1 MPSRILRRLLPAPLL
16 SAALFV
22 VWLLL
27 NVTLDPAHLLLAA
40 LLAIVIPLWTVR
52 LVPQRMRL
60 LAWGPVLKL
69 LLVVPWDVVTSAFV
83 AARLVLGRESRL
95 NSGFV
100 RVPVS
105 IRNPH
110 GLFML
115 ASIVSLTPGTVM
127 ADISRDRGHLLVH
140 ALHLEDEAALIA
152 LIRQRYER
160 PLRQIFDGD
169 RAEEP
174 LQ

>member
-1 MPSRILRRLLPAPLL
+1 MNQPVRRPMRWLPAPLL
-16 SAALFV
+16 SCMLFA

-27 NVTLDPAHLLLAA
+27 NGTVAPAHLLLGA

-52 LVPQRMRL
+52 LSPDRIHPLAWAPVLRL
-60 LAWGPVLKL
+60 LLI
-69 LLVVPWDVVTSAFV
+69 VPWDVVTSAFV
-83 AARLVLGRESRL
+83 AARQVLGRESRL

-105 IRNPH
+105 IESRQ

-115 ASIVSLTPGTVM
+115 ASIVSLTPGTLM
-127 ADISRDRGHLLVH
+127 ADISDDRRHLLVH

-152 LIRQRYER
+152 LIQQRYER
-160 PLRQIFDGD
+160 PLRQIFDGVE
-169 RAEEP
+169 RGR
-174 LQ
+174 